1 VRVVHTHVCSH
12 SEVSTVAD
20 AEFHHQD
27 EACDLLQHMMHVKH
41 ELQVF
46 FVVLR
51 VWQQPIKS
59 YNVVEKL
66 AELLQH
72 ASCQLY

>member
-1 VRVVHTHVCSH
+1 
-12 SEVSTVAD
+12 
-20 AEFHHQD
+20 
-27 EACDLLQHMMHVKH
+27 MMHVKH